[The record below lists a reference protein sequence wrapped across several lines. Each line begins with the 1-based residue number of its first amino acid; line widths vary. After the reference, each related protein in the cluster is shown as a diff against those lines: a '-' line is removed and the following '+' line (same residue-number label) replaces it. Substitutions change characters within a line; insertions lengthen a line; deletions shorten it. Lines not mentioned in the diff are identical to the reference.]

1 METLDYILN
10 AFEKSKALL
19 EIQNLLQTEDLLRA
33 QVNGTVGAQET
44 FIISALFKAN
54 PAFHIYIANDKEQA
68 AYVQNNLESILVN
81 RPVWFLPDSF
91 KKPSVFD
98 ELNNTNVLQRTEA
111 INHMTSGLSK
121 GEILVTYPEAL
132 FEKVVSPEVLN
143 ESRIEIAA
151 GEILDLNFLIEILIE
166 YGFERTD
173 FVYEPGQFSIRGGI
187 VDIFSFGNEW
197 PYRVEMFDETVE
209 TIRLFDPM
217 DQLSKRNI
225 ARVLIVPN
233 INTKFSRDQKVS
245 LFKAMLQSK
254 YPTRN

>member
-1 METLDYILN
+1 
-10 AFEKSKALL
+10 
-19 EIQNLLQTEDLLRA
+19 
-33 QVNGTVGAQET
+33 
-44 FIISALFKAN
+44 
-54 PAFHIYIANDKEQA
+54 
-68 AYVQNNLESILVN
+68 
-81 RPVWFLPDSF
+81 
-91 KKPSVFD
+91 
-98 ELNNTNVLQRTEA
+98 
-111 INHMTSGLSK
+111 K

-143 ESRIEIAA
+143 ESRIEIAT
-151 GEILDLNFLIEILIE
+151 GEILDLNFLIEILVE

-245 LFKAMLQSK
+245 LFKVLPQSTTIWMQD
-254 YPTRN
+254 YDFI